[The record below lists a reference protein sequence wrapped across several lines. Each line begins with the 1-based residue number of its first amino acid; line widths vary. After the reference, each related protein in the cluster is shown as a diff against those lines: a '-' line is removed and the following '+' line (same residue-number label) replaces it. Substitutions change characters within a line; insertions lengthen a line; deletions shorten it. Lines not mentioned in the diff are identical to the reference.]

1 MPGFTAF
8 HEAIHDRP
16 PLPWQARLAK
26 QVAETEAWP
35 MEVEIPTGLGKT
47 ACLDIAVWWLASQ
60 ADRPAAARSAP
71 TRTWWL
77 PHRRV
82 VADSAA
88 EHARALGA
96 ALRDPAAA
104 GITGDSARIVRAV
117 ANRLR
122 SLGSGADAGDAGPLE
137 VIRHRAGVHAR
148 VPTDPSRPAIILS
161 TVPLFGSRLL
171 FRGLGSTR
179 RTHPVDAAHAGT
191 DSLVLVYES
200 PFARTLLR
208 LVPDLADCTRK
219 ARRILGGA
227 RSLPQVVSLTAG
239 SASAFDRFGL
249 DADDHAH
256 PVVRERLDAPKR
268 IEARV
273 ERGNADKAIAKWV
286 TSLLAGARGPAGCLA
301 FANTLTVARAVFGRL
316 SSSPLADDADILLA
330 TGRTREREAE
340 GIRARILDPVHGIAA
355 SANPAPRRDRHFV
368 VVATPTLE
376 AGADLDVRFLVTEAC
391 GVRALTQRLGRLNRR
406 GRLSDAWAVFVHAP
420 RRGGGRLAGG
430 GEPEAVLGRLREA
443 AKRAGGELSV
453 SPRNL
458 AEILGAPDDEPGHI
472 PEVMNGLL
480 WEWTKTTTPPRDAA
494 PVAPY
499 FAGIPSVEPS
509 VCLVWRARVPDHGE
523 KIRPR
528 PGDREAVRCPLRQV
542 RRALIAHDDLRRL
555 GPDGITAEVTTARDI
570 RPDDT
575 LVLPSDRG
583 LLDDFGWNPDST
595 APVADISDAARG
607 TPKTAPAVDPD
618 LHGHAVGAR
627 SRLIAECLGL
637 APALTEVVELAGR
650 WLDLGKADPRFQLRP
665 SGWPRGGRHEHLSA
679 RLLQSWL
686 SMDPRRMDAEQAD
699 LLIHL
704 VVSHHGS
711 GRPLVRPVADDSTA
725 EVSAT
730 IQGTTV
736 RCPATLSETDWDQP
750 ARFRRL
756 NDTFGPW
763 GLALLEAIVRQANHS
778 VSDGE
783 LVSGTSHR

>member
-1 MPGFTAF
+1 MPGFRAF

-26 QVAETEAWP
+26 LVAETEAWP
-35 MEVEIPTGLGKT
+35 AEVEIPTGLGKT

-77 PHRRV
+77 VQRPV
-82 VADSAA
+82 LADSTA

-96 ALRDPAAA
+96 ALRDPVAAA
-104 GITGDSARIVRAV
+104 ITGDAATIVRAV
-117 ANRLR
+117 ADRLR
-122 SLGSGADAGDAGPLE
+122 SLGSDADAGPLE
-137 VIRHRAGVHAR
+137 VIRHRAGVQAR

-161 TVPLFGSRLL
+161 TVQLFGSRLL
-171 FRGLGSTR
+171 FRGQGSSR
-179 RTHPVDAAHAGT
+179 CMHPVDAAHAGT
-191 DSLVLVYES
+191 DSLVLIDES
-200 PFARTLLR
+200 PFARNLLR
-208 LVPDLADCTRK
+208 LVRDLADCTRK

-227 RSLPQVVSLTAG
+227 RSLPRVVSLTATR
-239 SASAFDRFGL
+239 SASSFDRFGL

-268 IEARV
+268 IEARI

-340 GIRARILDPVHGIAA
+340 GIRARILDPVRGMAA
-355 SANPAPRRDRHFV
+355 SRNSEVRRDRHLV

-376 AGADLDVRFLVTEAC
+376 AGADIDVRFLVTEAC

-406 GRLSDAWAVFVHAP
+406 GRLSDARAVFVHAS
-420 RRGGGRLAGG
+420 RRGDGRLAGG
-430 GEPEAVLGRLREA
+430 GEAEAVLGRLREA
-443 AKRAGGELSV
+443 AKRAGGGLSV
-453 SPRNL
+453 SPGNL
-458 AEILGAPDDEPGHI
+458 AEILGAPDDEPGRI

-480 WEWTKTTTPPRDAA
+480 WEWTKTTTPPPDEA

-499 FAGIPSVEPS
+499 FAGIPGVEPS

-523 KIRPR
+523 RIRPR
-528 PGDREAVRCPLRQV
+528 PGDREAVRCPIRRV

-555 GPDGITAEVTTARDI
+555 GPDGITAEVIAARDI

-607 TPKTAPAVDPD
+607 TPKTAPAVDSD

-627 SRLIAECLGL
+627 SRLIAERLGL
-637 APALTEVVELAGR
+637 ARPLAEAVELAGR
-650 WLDLGKADPRFQLRP
+650 WLDLGKADRRFQLRP
-665 SGWPRGGRHEHLSA
+665 AGWPSGGRHENEQLSA
-679 RLLQSWL
+679 RLLQRWL
-686 SMDPRRMDAEQAD
+686 SLDPGRMDPEQAD

-704 VVSHHGS
+704 VASHRGS
-711 GRPLVRPVADDSTA
+711 GRPVVRPVPDYTTE

-730 IQGTTV
+730 IRGTPV
-736 RCPATLSETDWDQP
+736 RCPANLSETDWGQP
-750 ARFRRL
+750 VRFRRL
-756 NDTFGPW
+756 DDTFGPW

-778 VSDGE
+778 VSGGTA
-783 LVSGTSHR
+783 VSGTGHR